1 MRNINYIWKNEK
13 YKLHID
19 LKNKSSISINYML
32 ISIFNIYIIIYG
44 KSIYA
49 NLLDLFF
56 RKSFV
61 FLFSLIY
68 IKG

>member
-32 ISIFNIYIIIYG
+32 ISICNIYIIIYG
-44 KSIYA
+44 KWIYA

-56 RKSFV
+56 RK
-61 FLFSLIY
+61 
-68 IKG
+68 